1 MRLRL
6 SLRFRLL
13 PALLAAGLAASLAP
27 SPAFANSYKRGDYS
41 CPDFQKYEKI
51 YRADPTGGDAVAY
64 ARCLIAREKDDVRA
78 LTILDSEIRN
88 GRVDAARDKAVYAAT
103 GGTMEMTKL
112 DDRYYNEGLRAYEQV
127 LFLINSKPDYPKG
140 FRSTERV
147 EQHELEAYYYLV
159 HISTVKSLHGMEGI
173 HNAHLLQS
181 PTYKGT
187 RDLKLYPKYS
197 PYTLDS
203 LDRTI
208 QYAGRCANLPQK
220 RHFQPLMYRQT
231 MAYCRL
237 MKDYSRKLRKLE
249 ADRLTLLNGK
259 SCARDIEQCS
269 GYKDVVFNKIF
280 PYKKVKE
287 QEIKRIWG
295 AKSVSEIP
303 NIR

>member
-1 MRLRL
+1 M
-6 SLRFRLL
+6 SW
-13 PALLAAGLAASLAP
+13 
-27 SPAFANSYKRGDYS
+27 K
-41 CPDFQKYEKI
+41 
-51 YRADPTGGDAVAY
+51 
-64 ARCLIAREKDDVRA
+64 LI
-78 LTILDSEIRN
+78 IIWCI
-88 GRVDAARDKAVYAAT
+88 
-103 GGTMEMTKL
+103 
-112 DDRYYNEGLRAYEQV
+112 
-127 LFLINSKPDYPKG
+127 FP
-140 FRSTERV
+140 
-147 EQHELEAYYYLV
+147 
-159 HISTVKSLHGMEGI
+159 TVKSHAWNFEGI

-197 PYTLDS
+197 PYTLDSLDRTIDS

-237 MKDYSRKLRKLE
+237 MKDYTKKLRKLE

-269 GYKDVVFNKIF
+269 GYKDVVHSKII

-303 NIR
+303 DIR